1 MELDWERSDGIGP
14 GLTRGW
20 SVEMSGA
27 WRFHPGWIRRERG
40 LNCLTERGPCRAS
53 RRSSRVLC
61 GILGEAQ
68 PVGPSA
74 GCGTACF
81 REIVHLSGV
90 TAPPRHPSLFLDGL
104 RKLQR
109 SPQGAQEHGLEP
121 HGNVTPASFTRRS
134 PLGLCGATS
143 VSCPTLA
150 PAVWVGGGGGRV

>member
-1 MELDWERSDGIGP
+1 MTEVELGWERSDGIGP
-14 GLTRGW
+14 GITRGW
-20 SVEMSGA
+20 PVGMSGA
-27 WRFHPGWIRRERG
+27 WRFHPWWIRRERG
-40 LNCLTERGPCRAS
+40 LSCLTERGPAS
-53 RRSSRVLC
+53 RRSSRVLR
-61 GILGEAQ
+61 GFLGEAQ

-74 GCGTACF
+74 VCGTACF

-90 TAPPRHPSLFLDGL
+90 TAPPRHPSLFLDGP

-109 SPQGAQEHGLEP
+109 NPQGAQEHDLEP

-150 PAVWVGGGGGRV
+150 LAVWVGGG